1 MPKLHSTLAIT
12 GTLDNLSFYTRSDS
26 EGIFVRRKGGPTKKM
41 IKTKQQFD
49 ITRRINAEF
58 GGRATATKHIMNA
71 LRPLKPLGDYNI
83 AGPLNAMLKPI
94 QSLDNQNEY
103 GQRSVCLS
111 ENLKLLEGFNLNR
124 KNPFDSIIRSPL
136 EYTVSKEG
144 LSAIVTVPALMPGF
158 NFFAPP
164 ARHPLY
170 RFVISGG
177 VIPDLFY
184 TLQGYKP
191 AEGFADFSSAAAWS
205 PWHPVLKGSPDTL
218 LQLDLKHGVMVL
230 PGSAF
235 SVMLA
240 IGICF
245 GTIGEDQQ
253 AMPVK
258 YAGAAKVLAM
268 R

>member
-1 MPKLHSTLAIT
+1 MAKLHSTLAFT
-12 GTLDNLSFYTRSDS
+12 GTLDSLSFYSRSDS
-26 EGIFVRRKGGPTKKM
+26 DGIFVRRKGGPTKKM
-41 IKTKQQFD
+41 IKTKKQFD

-58 GGRATATKHIMNA
+58 GGRATAAKHIMNA

-94 QSLDNQNEY
+94 QSLDTQNEY
-103 GQRSVCLS
+103 GQRSVCIS
-111 ENLKLLEGFNLNR
+111 ENLKMLEGFDLNR

-136 EYTVSKEG
+136 EFTLSKEG
-144 LSAIVTVPALMPGF
+144 LSAQVTVPALMPGF

-164 ARHPLY
+164 SRQPLY
-170 RFVISGG
+170 SFVISGG

-184 TLQGYKP
+184 TPQGYKP
-191 AEGFADFSSAAAWS
+191 ADGYENFRSEAAWS
-205 PWHPVLKGSPDTL
+205 AWHPVVKGSPETV
-218 LQLDLKHGVMVL
+218 LQLDLKHEVMEL

-235 SVMLA
+235 SMMLA

-245 GTIGEDQQ
+245 GTVGEGQQ
-253 AMPVK
+253 PMPVK
-258 YAGAAKVLAM
+258 YAGAAKVLGM